1 MKEPPIKE
9 LRTLLS
15 TIRARLHMRRVRLN
29 DERLQA
35 GIYTKEEQQTNRER
49 WNR

>member
-1 MKEPPIKE
+1 MKEPHIKE
-9 LRTLLS
+9 LRAVLS
-15 TIRARLHMRRVRLN
+15 TIRARLHLRRVRLN

-49 WNR
+49 WNQ